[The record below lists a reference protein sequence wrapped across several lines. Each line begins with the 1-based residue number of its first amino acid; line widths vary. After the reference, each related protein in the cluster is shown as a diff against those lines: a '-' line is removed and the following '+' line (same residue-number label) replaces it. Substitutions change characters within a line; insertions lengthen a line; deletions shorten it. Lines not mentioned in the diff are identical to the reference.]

1 MPRWSQLRLADV
13 ANMNFV
19 PNLGSHK
26 IEIIKLAF
34 PKADEKLNWD
44 GVAFMKM
51 NNLRTIVINKGDFSD
66 SPKHLSNS
74 LKVLKWRGYPSQ
86 IFPFDFY
93 PKEIAI
99 LWLPDSSISS
109 LISFFQKQKAST
121 IQEKFINFRVLNFS
135 NCQHLKQI
143 PDLSVAPHLE
153 ELSFCWCKNL
163 TEVHKSV
170 GLLNKLR
177 MLDAKGCCK
186 LRSFP
191 DLMLPALQQLRVSS
205 CSSLESFPEILGKME
220 SLTKLELEYTPI
232 KEFPPS
238 IRYITRL
245 ERLEL
250 WHSKIVLLPSSIF
263 LMKEL
268 KCLRIRNCDGLLLH
282 SQEKVE
288 EQISSVVFSNQQH
301 FDFRNCNVS
310 NEFLQRSVPW
320 LVNVKELNLSSNS
333 FTILPACIEGSG
345 GDEEDDLRRN
355 QQQQFEAQA
364 MKRMILAFRVL
375 MGPGTRLGTK
385 FRFATSASRCWLQ
398 RGIGGA
404 RSSLRLLN
412 WRRKGL
418 QDNYGSRS

>member
-1 MPRWSQLRLADV
+1 
-13 ANMNFV
+13 
-19 PNLGSHK
+19 GSHK

-109 LISFFQKQKAST
+109 LISFFQKQK
-121 IQEKFINFRVLNFS
+121 KFMNLRVLNFS
-135 NCQHLKQI
+135 NCQHLEQI

-238 IRYITRL
+238 ICYITRL

-250 WHSKIVLLPSSIF
+250 WHSKIVLLP
-263 LMKEL
+263 K
-268 KCLRIRNCDGLLLH
+268 
-282 SQEKVE
+282 KVE

-333 FTILPACIEGSG
+333 FTILPACIEGCTFLKVLILDYCGNLREVG
-345 GDEEDDLRRN
+345 GIPPNIEKFSARRCI
-355 QQQQFEAQA
+355 F
-364 MKRMILAFRVL
+364 L
-375 MGPGTRLGTK
+375 K
-385 FRFATSASRCWLQ
+385 FSVCVITWS
-398 RGIGGA
+398 
-404 RSSLRLLN
+404 
-412 WRRKGL
+412 WR
-418 QDNYGSRS
+418 Q

>member
-1 MPRWSQLRLADV
+1 MRVLIDKSLV
-13 ANMNFV
+13 
-19 PNLGSHK
+19 K
-26 IEIIKLAF
+26 IEDDRVMLHDLIQDMGREIVRQESEEPRGHSRIWNFEDAKRVLEQD
-34 PKADEKLNWD
+34 KK
-44 GVAFMKM
+44 FM
-51 NNLRTIVINKGDFSD
+51 NL
-66 SPKHLSNS
+66 
-74 LKVLKWRGYPSQ
+74 
-86 IFPFDFY
+86 
-93 PKEIAI
+93 
-99 LWLPDSSISS
+99 
-109 LISFFQKQKAST
+109 
-121 IQEKFINFRVLNFS
+121 RVLNFS
-135 NCQHLKQI
+135 NCQHLEQI

-238 IRYITRL
+238 ICYITRL

-250 WHSKIVLLPSSIF
+250 WHSKIVLLP
-263 LMKEL
+263 
-268 KCLRIRNCDGLLLH
+268 
-282 SQEKVE
+282 
-288 EQISSVVFSNQQH
+288 
-301 FDFRNCNVS
+301 
-310 NEFLQRSVPW
+310 
-320 LVNVKELNLSSNS
+320 
-333 FTILPACIEGSG
+333 TG
-345 GDEEDDLRRN
+345 GNEEDDLRRN